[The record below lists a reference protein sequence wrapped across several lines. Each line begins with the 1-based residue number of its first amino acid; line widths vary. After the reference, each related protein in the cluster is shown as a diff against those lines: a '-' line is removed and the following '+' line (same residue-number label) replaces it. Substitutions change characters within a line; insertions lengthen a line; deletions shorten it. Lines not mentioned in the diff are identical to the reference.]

1 MSADLNTYI
10 SMQGTAEELLSMLR
24 VLRVFETDNAVRY
37 SDQHD
42 CAYID
47 MVTISGASDRKATNL
62 KDVPDEELSAL
73 VSGAKKG
80 LRIWASGTC
89 PFRTN
94 CAVQR
99 QHQRFCN
106 GCPCLAYG

>member
-1 MSADLNTYI
+1 MSADLNTCI

-47 MVTISGASDRKATNL
+47 MVTIYGASGGKNIKL
-62 KDVPDEELSAL
+62 EDVTDEELSAL

-80 LRIWASGTC
+80 LQIAAGGPW
-89 PFRTN
+89 
-94 CAVQR
+94 
-99 QHQRFCN
+99 
-106 GCPCLAYG
+106 